1 MRREDISPEMAIKL
15 ATQIVLPAGFKPE
28 DYLFMGEDI
37 PRRIAQMIVKEAKHI
52 IWKSQWK

>member
-1 MRREDISPEMAIKL
+1 MFRGDISTEEAIRL

-37 PRRIAQMIVKEAKHI
+37 PRRIAKMIIKEAKDI
-52 IWKSQWK
+52 IRENKWK